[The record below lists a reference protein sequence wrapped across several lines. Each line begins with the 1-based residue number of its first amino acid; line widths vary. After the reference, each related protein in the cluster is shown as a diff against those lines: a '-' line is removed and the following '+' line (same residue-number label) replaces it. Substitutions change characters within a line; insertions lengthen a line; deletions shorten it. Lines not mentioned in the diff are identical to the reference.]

1 MGLGRA
7 SISHQPRGYSR
18 DLAAKNS
25 GAKHS
30 LQPRP
35 PQNFLRIAGA
45 LDLNVGGLDLAQIVS
60 GQGDGQRA
68 EILFQTFELA
78 RPEQRHDP
86 GLLSQ

>member
-45 LDLNVGGLDLAQIVS
+45 LDLAQIVS

-78 RPEQRHDP
+78 RPEQGHDP

>member
-45 LDLNVGGLDLAQIVS
+45 LDLNVGGLDLA
-60 GQGDGQRA
+60 
-68 EILFQTFELA
+68 
-78 RPEQRHDP
+78 
-86 GLLSQ
+86 